1 MKRKLVYLAII
12 LLSCIWGASFAQDWQ
27 MKQARIMTPWA
38 EKVDPNNVLG
48 EYPRPQLVREQ
59 WHNLNGIWNFTKVE
73 KMEYNPNQTF
83 DKKILVPFAPE
94 SAISGIMDT
103 NHEDNKGKI
112 FLYDREFSVPSSMKG
127 KDIILHFGA
136 VDWKSEVYVN
146 GIKVGEHKG
155 GFDPFSFNI
164 THALKDKGMQKLQV
178 FVQDYQEY
186 GGGLHGKQKINE
198 KIIWYT
204 PVTGIWQTVWLEPVS
219 KTYISKL
226 KLVPN
231 IDHKQINVEI
241 VTQGATTATKANI
254 KVKDGNNII
263 STIKGVEVDQNLAI
277 DIKNM
282 KLWSPNT
289 PFLYDLEIE
298 LIENTKSVDK
308 VGSYFGMRK
317 ISVGELNG
325 RPALMLNNEYSFHY
339 GPLDQGF
346 WPDGIYTAPTDE
358 ALKFDLEMT
367 KKFGMNMS
375 RKHIKIEPARWY
387 YHCDKMGLLV
397 WQDIPNAG
405 FGVNDK
411 IVGEENLNLRDNFH
425 DEMTRI
431 IKTLENHPS
440 IVMWVVY
447 NEGWGQPNEAIT
459 TKGVDL
465 ARKLD
470 PNRLISG
477 ASGWFD
483 YEIGDI
489 KDTHW
494 YPEPNILPNPVN
506 KRVSVCGEYGGITL
520 KIDNHRWLGGSIM
533 QYTEVYSPQ
542 EFTERFVKYTKS
554 IQDLQ
559 ANGLNAAVYTQ
570 ITDVEDEENGLI
582 TYDRKVVKVNDEQIA
597 KIKEAIERN
606 YTHTAKMYINNAQID
621 KNSIWKYIT
630 SDNPLSDKKWT
641 EVGFADKD
649 WKYGKSGFGN
659 GSLQGA
665 PEHTKWTSKY
675 IYMRKTLTF
684 GSLNQSELNRLRLQ
698 IFHDEDAE
706 VYINGVHAASLS
718 KYNNRYEFVDIS
730 AEAKQAIR
738 QNGQNLIA
746 VSCKNK
752 EGNQFIDLGFA
763 IVDIPIKEMS
773 YTNEDA
779 NIALDAFHNTFFDK
793 DKKIYHAK
801 SNQTGIAAIWTQA
814 IYWDMAINA
823 YKRTGS
829 DHYRQMVE
837 DIYTGNKNHYANF
850 DWNNGK
856 VWFIYDDIMWWI
868 VSLARAYEVFEKPE
882 YLELAKTGFDR
893 VWNGSSIVKDPG
905 SYDPI
910 GGGMYWQWIQND
922 PPNRPV
928 NDGKMACINYPTVIA
943 AMTLYNITGD
953 KNYLNKACEI
963 YDWARNNLLNQET
976 GIIAD
981 SRHGNGEPAWIS
993 QLYNQGT
1000 AIGAAMLMYNET
1012 KDNKFLEDAILSADY
1027 VMNITSD
1034 KEGYL
1039 PIRTGIE
1046 QGIYTAIFAEY
1057 IAQLIKD
1064 GRQTQYIS
1072 WMNKNINTGWKNRDK
1087 NSNLT
1092 FKDVTIVAPS
1102 GVTEVYD
1109 ASGIPALMQVIPA
1122 IK

>member
-1 MKRKLVYLAII
+1 MKRKLVLLAIV
-12 LLSCIWGASFAQDWQ
+12 LLSCAWSASIAQDWQ

-38 EKVDPNNVLG
+38 EKVDPNNALP
-48 EYPRPQLVREQ
+48 EYPRPQLVRSQ
-59 WHNLNGIWNFTKVE
+59 WLNLNGMWDFTKVE
-73 KMEYNPNQTF
+73 KMEYNPRQTF
-83 DKKILVPFAPE
+83 DKRILVPFAPE
-94 SAISGIMDT
+94 SALSGIMDT
-103 NHEDNKGKI
+103 NHNENKGKI
-112 FLYDREFSVPSSMKG
+112 FLYNREFSVPAKMKA

-146 GIKVGEHKG
+146 GIKVGDHKG

-164 THALKDKGMQKLQV
+164 THALKDKGTQNIQV

-204 PVTGIWQTVWLEPVS
+204 PVTGIWQTVWLEPVA
-219 KTYISKL
+219 KTYVSSL

-231 IDHKQINVEI
+231 IDLKEINVE
-241 VTQGATTATKANI
+241 VVAEGATSATKANI
-254 KVKDGNNII
+254 KVKDGKNVVATLNN
-263 STIKGVEVDQNLAI
+263 VEVGKNVAI
-277 DIKNM
+277 NIKDM
-282 KLWSPNT
+282 KLWSPDS
-289 PFLYDLEIE
+289 PFLYDLEVE
-298 LIENTKSVDK
+298 LTNNGKATDK
-308 VGSYFGMRK
+308 VESYFGMRK
-317 ISVGELNG
+317 ISIGELNG

-375 RKHIKIEPARWY
+375 RKHIKVEPARWY

-397 WQDIPNAG
+397 WQDIPNPG
-405 FGVNDK
+405 FGENDK
-411 IVGEENLNLRDNFH
+411 IIGEGDLKLRDNFH

-431 IKTLENHPS
+431 MKSLENHPS

-447 NEGWGQPNEAIT
+447 NEGWGQPDEATT

-520 KIDNHRWLGGSIM
+520 KVDNHRWQGGSIM
-533 QYTEVYSPQ
+533 QYTQVYSPE
-542 EFTERFVKYTKS
+542 EFTERFIKYTKA
-554 IQDLQ
+554 IQNLQ

-570 ITDVEDEENGLI
+570 ITDVEDEENGLM

-597 KIKEAIERN
+597 RIRKEIEKN
-606 YTHTAKMYINNAQID
+606 YTHTAKMFVENAQTN
-621 KNSIWKYIT
+621 KSSIWKYKT
-630 SDNPLSDKKWT
+630 TDTPLTNKDWT
-641 EVGFADKD
+641 KVDFADKD
-649 WKYGKSGFGN
+649 WKYGKAGFGN
-659 GSLQGA
+659 GGLQGA

-675 IYMRKTLTF
+675 IYLRRTISF
-684 GSLNQSELNRLRLQ
+684 GSLTPSELDRLRLQ
-698 IFHDEDAE
+698 VFHDEDAE
-706 VYINGVHAASLS
+706 IYINGVLAASLP
-718 KYNNRYEFVDIS
+718 KYNNRYDFVEIS
-730 AEAKQAIR
+730 AEAKKAIR
-738 QNGQNLIA
+738 PNGQNLVA
-746 VSCKNK
+746 VSCENK

-763 IVDIPIKEMS
+763 IVDIPLEEMS
-773 YTNEDA
+773 FTNEDA
-779 NIALDAFHNTFFDK
+779 TVALDAFHNEFFDK

-801 SNQTGIAAIWTQA
+801 SDKSGIAAIWTQA

-829 DHYRQMVE
+829 THHKQMVE
-837 DIYTGNKNHYANF
+837 DIYAGNKDHYAKF
-850 DWNNGK
+850 DWDNGK

-868 VSLARAYEVFEKPE
+868 VSLARTYEVFEKPE
-882 YLELAKTGFDR
+882 YLEFAKTGFER
-893 VWNGSSIVKDPG
+893 IWSGSPVVKDPG
-905 SYDPI
+905 SYDAVR
-910 GGGMYWQWIQND
+910 GGMYWQWIQKD

-953 KNYLNKACEI
+953 KTYLDRASEI
-963 YDWARNNLLNQET
+963 YDWSRNNLFNQQT
-976 GIIAD
+976 GAVAD
-981 SRHGNGEPAWIS
+981 SRHGNGEPAWKS

-1000 AIGAAMLMYNET
+1000 AIGAAMLMYRET
-1012 KDNKFLEDAILSADY
+1012 KDKIFLNDAILSADY
-1027 VMNITSD
+1027 VMNVTSD
-1034 KEGYL
+1034 SEGYL

-1046 QGIYTAIFAEY
+1046 QGVYSAIFAEY
-1057 IAQLIKD
+1057 IGQLIRE
-1064 GRQTQYIS
+1064 GNQTQYIP
-1072 WMNKNINTGWKNRDK
+1072 WMNKNINKGWANRDK
-1087 NSNLT
+1087 ARNLT
-1092 FKDVTIVAPS
+1092 FKDVKHKAPN

-1109 ASGIPALMQVIPA
+1109 ASGIPALMQVVPS